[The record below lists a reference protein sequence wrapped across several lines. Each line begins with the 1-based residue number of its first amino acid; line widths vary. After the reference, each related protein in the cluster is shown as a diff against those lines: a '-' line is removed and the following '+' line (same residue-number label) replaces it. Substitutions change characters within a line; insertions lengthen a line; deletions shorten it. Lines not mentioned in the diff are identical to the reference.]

1 MKHIKLFE
9 QFINEAKEIDNNYTF
24 SNLNDYYKAVSA
36 LSAAGFYKSGSGN
49 PPKGDEPG
57 SYREDENWLN
67 IKVIR
72 GEKEA
77 LKILKKSKIK
87 YKTEY
92 KKPMGY
98 VVHNQGGYLD

>member
-9 QFINEAKEIDNNYTF
+9 TFVNEANEINSYSFNNREDF
-24 SNLNDYYKAVSA
+24 RKAEGV
-36 LSAAGFYKSGSGN
+36 LSKANFYRSGSGN

-57 SYREDENWLN
+57 LYTSDEHWNT
-67 IKVIR
+67 IKIVR

-77 LKILKKSKIK
+77 LKLLKKAKLN
-87 YKTEY
+87 YGGEY

-98 VVHNQGGYLD
+98 KVFNQGGYLD